1 MLKIKVKNR
10 EGSAIMERQSGFLS
24 VTQVNEYLKMILDG
38 DRLLSSL
45 YVCGEI
51 SNFKLYS
58 SGHAY
63 FTLKDEMGQLKA
75 VMFRSYASKLKF
87 YPTDGMRVIAHGRV
101 SVYETSGQYQL
112 YVDDMQPDG
121 AGALALRYEQLR
133 RKLEAEGLFD
143 TARKKT
149 LPEMPMR
156 IGVITS
162 PSGAAVH
169 DVRNVLGRRFPCA
182 EMLLFPSAV
191 QGAEA
196 PEQLCMGIEFFG
208 MTGLCD
214 VIIIGRGG
222 GSAEDLWAFNDEN
235 LARAIAACPIPVI
248 SAVGHESD
256 FTICDFVADRRA
268 PTPSAAAELAV
279 PDRSDLQAR
288 LHLLD
293 ARMSHAVS
301 LRVAQEKRL
310 MEQIQSSSIFTRP
323 ERVFDNFRMR
333 LTDREGRLER
343 SLDRSFDR
351 LRNRLTA
358 QAQRLEAMS
367 PLAVLSRGYAAVSR
381 DGETVTRAEKLCAGD
396 EIQIRFCDGTR
407 NAIVTEQ
414 KGTEQNA
421 KENPKI

>member
-1 MLKIKVKNR
+1 
-10 EGSAIMERQSGFLS
+10 MERQNTFLS

-38 DRLLSSL
+38 DRVLSSI

-63 FTLKDEMGQLKA
+63 FTLKDETGQLKS
-75 VMFRSYASKLKF
+75 VMFRSYASKLGF

-101 SVYETSGQYQL
+101 SVYEASGQYQL
-112 YVDDMQPDG
+112 YVDGMQPDG

-143 TARKKT
+143 SSRKRP

-169 DVRNVLGRRFPCA
+169 DIRNVLGRRFPCA
-182 EMLLFPSAV
+182 EMILFPSAV

-196 PEQLCMGIEFFG
+196 PEQLRLGIEFFG
-208 MTGLCD
+208 MTDLCD

-222 GSAEDLWAFNDEN
+222 GSAEDLWAFNDEA

-279 PDRSDLQAR
+279 PDRTELQAQLALIGAR
-288 LHLLD
+288 LGSVVNRQL
-293 ARMSHAVS
+293 
-301 LRVAQEKRL
+301 AQEKRML
-310 MEQIQSSSIFTRP
+310 QQMEMSAVFARP
-323 ERVFDNFRMR
+323 ERVFDPFRMR
-333 LTDREGRLER
+333 LDDREGRLER
-343 SLDRSFDR
+343 GFERRMELLRQR
-351 LRNRLTA
+351 LVSGT
-358 QAQRLEAMS
+358 QKLEAMS
-367 PLAVLSRGYAAVSR
+367 PLAVLSRGYA
-381 DGETVTRAEKLCAGD
+381 TVTKDGVAVTRKEKLAVGD
-396 EIQIRFCDGTR
+396 RLELRFYDGSVEATVSEEKGNR
-407 NAIVTEQ
+407 N
-414 KGTEQNA
+414 NA
-421 KENPKI
+421 

>member
-1 MLKIKVKNR
+1 
-10 EGSAIMERQSGFLS
+10 MERQSGFLS

-38 DRLLSSL
+38 DRVLSSL

-63 FTLKDEMGQLKA
+63 FTLKDETGQLKA
-75 VMFRSYASKLKF
+75 VMFRSYASKLGF

-101 SVYETSGQYQL
+101 SVYEASGQYQL
-112 YVDDMQPDG
+112 YVDAMQPDG

-143 TARKKT
+143 TARKKP

-169 DVRNVLGRRFPCA
+169 DIRNVLCRRFPCA

-196 PEQLCMGIEFFG
+196 PEQLRLGIEFFG
-208 MTGLCD
+208 MTNLCD

-222 GSAEDLWAFNDEN
+222 GSAEDLWAFNDER

-268 PTPSAAAELAV
+268 PTPSAAAEIAV
-279 PDRSDLQAR
+279 PDRTELQAQ
-288 LHLLD
+288 LALIG
-293 ARMSHAVS
+293 ARMGSVVNRQ
-301 LRVAQEKRL
+301 LTQEKRIL
-310 MEQIQSSSIFTRP
+310 QQMQSSPAFARP
-323 ERVFDNFRMR
+323 ERAFDAFRMR
-333 LTDREGRLER
+333 LTDREERLGRFLER
-343 SLDRSFDR
+343 ALDGKRQR
-351 LRNRLTA
+351 LVNGTN
-358 QAQRLEAMS
+358 RLEAMS
-367 PLAVLSRGYAAVSR
+367 PLAVLSRGYAAVTR
-381 DGETVTRAEKLCAGD
+381 DGAAVTRKKGLTLGDRLKIRFYDGSVGAVVSNEKGNRDDAEKDG
-396 EIQIRFCDGTR
+396 EI
-407 NAIVTEQ
+407 
-414 KGTEQNA
+414 
-421 KENPKI
+421 